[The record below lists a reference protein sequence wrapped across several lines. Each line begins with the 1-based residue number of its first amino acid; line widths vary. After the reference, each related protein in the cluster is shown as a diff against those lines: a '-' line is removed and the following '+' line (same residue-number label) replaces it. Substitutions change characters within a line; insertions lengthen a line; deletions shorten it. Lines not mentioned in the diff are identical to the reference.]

1 MAERIIEKATKENVS
16 VLPLGIVAF
25 ESREQMAELFKKSL
39 IDYSIEKL
47 RDIEENKIVVEDIN
61 FIITKF
67 IIKISLILVF
77 TCFFTSVS
85 CFILKDFV
93 GMYAFLYTVSEE
105 LLIVTRSCAFLGLIL
120 TVIAFYIENN

>member
-1 MAERIIEKATKENVS
+1 MIKKITELKNEYNK
-16 VLPLGIVAF
+16 LGRA
-25 ESREQMAELFKKSL
+25 
-39 IDYSIEKL
+39 
-47 RDIEENKIVVEDIN
+47 
-61 FIITKF
+61 TKF

-120 TVIAFYIENN
+120 TVIAFYIEKR